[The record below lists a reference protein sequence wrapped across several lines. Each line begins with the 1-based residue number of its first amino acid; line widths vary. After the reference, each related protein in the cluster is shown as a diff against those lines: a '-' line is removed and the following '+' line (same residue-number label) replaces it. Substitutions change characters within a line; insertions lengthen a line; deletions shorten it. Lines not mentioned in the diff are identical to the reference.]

1 MRLFSTGFVVALLS
15 ASSLE
20 AAANP
25 SNTFPPWTFTGYHS
39 HLDVLPASLRT
50 PQSDVLWLVV
60 SSRPTED
67 EAIALAQSYAPT
79 LGATLVVEGRNGFF
93 AVIAGTLNVDKAKPN
108 LKTLKELHI
117 IPQDAFLSRG
127 ESLDRVAWLSFQR
140 GEPFDF
146 MAQPA
151 YLKVVQR
158 LQAAMTR
165 LSFYN
170 GPIDG
175 LIGPSTVAAFKT
187 YTANFGLPAGDQ
199 LTEYNLAEIER
210 GAGDGF
216 RNDQERNLAQ
226 SLGFTDATSYRD
238 AMAGGFPSASIFAQA
253 KSLGFSTQREFDA
266 AVSGGFRS
274 RDEYQRAQAAGFTS
288 ADDFRAA
295 QQFGIQSKTELV
307 AFRAS
312 GFTDPVEFRSAGQKG
327 FADKASFD
335 KSEARRLKASKAAA
349 NILLSDAETFLKL
362 NPQTSNLVE
371 IADKAAALNAQVQ
384 TNSADALNDSTLRL
398 TNLLMAVPGFAEF
411 SASRDKERSQDIEKQ
426 KALILAE
433 LQGDQQ
439 ALRSWMA
446 AHLTSSKLPLVVS
459 EVKALDGVAS
469 SSDLEALTEA
479 RDSVRA
485 LISSQG
491 LTSELAALKAPSQAE
506 DKGEP
511 QVANSPAF
519 TVTDLNK
526 VLLRG
531 ALDDVVVLY
540 NAGPGAPSLLKTLSG
555 EFSFTKNEAWICLF
569 GVESTPAFEKV
580 VSVAFDPL
588 GGNILHINRECG
600 QADINQADVFFIQR
614 KKFVEAK
621 PSFAVAYLEAV
632 EAKALRPFDAINYAD
647 LKRRMDQDKALA
659 IQIAA
664 DVDKGSRL
672 GYGGI
677 LFDTKSTKICGVIE
691 GEPKIHMATTD
702 KLAEL
707 ASIPK
712 AGPQISNVEAAY
724 QEIRRD
730 KCRILYGSSATL
742 KAVTD
747 ALTRD
752 SVNFA
757 YAPIWFDQNDV
768 AAAQAKFELARQ
780 DQVKS
785 EQTARVA
792 AEEAKRVAAQ
802 RLQDEQKSKSA
813 QEAALRQKNGALAAA
828 LLNMFS
834 DGLKTAV
841 LNEAAKTQSPSEV
854 NIAALFPEFT
864 SWNRQLGQDAWT
876 ATDVV
881 SSVDN
886 YGTVN
891 WKSRNLE
898 AIIIKTVVKTA
909 SAERGEYKDE
919 CFVFGAVIDNEF
931 KMVRDPYEAR
941 CEKDTSSDWAVG
953 HELKSL
959 WVVN

>member
-1 MRLFSTGFVVALLS
+1 MRMISMGFVVALLS
-15 ASSLE
+15 ASCLE

-25 SNTFPPWTFTGYHS
+25 PNTFPRWILTDNHARSG
-39 HLDVLPASLRT
+39 VLPASLRT

-60 SSRPTED
+60 SSRPAED

-79 LGATLVVEGRNGFF
+79 LGDTLVVEGRNGFF

-158 LQAAMTR
+158 IQAAMTR
-165 LSFYN
+165 LSFYD

-175 LIGPSTVAAFKT
+175 LIGPATVAAFKR
-187 YTANFGLPAGDQ
+187 YTANFGVPGGDQ
-199 LTEYNLAEIER
+199 LTEYSLAEIER

-226 SLGFTDATSYRD
+226 SLGFTDAPSYRD

-312 GFTDPVEFRSAGQKG
+312 GFTDPVEFRNASQKG

-362 NPQTSNLVE
+362 NPRTSNLVE

-439 ALRSWMA
+439 ALKSWMA

-459 EVKALDGVAS
+459 EVKALDGVTS

-485 LISSQG
+485 LITSQG

-511 QVANSPAF
+511 QVASSPAF
-519 TVTDLNK
+519 TVTELNK

-531 ALDDVVVLY
+531 GLDDVVVLY
-540 NAGPGAPSLLKTLSG
+540 NAGPAAPSLLKTLSG

-580 VSVAFDPL
+580 LSVALDPL
-588 GGNILHINRECG
+588 GGKTIHINRECG
-600 QADINQADVFFIQR
+600 QSDINQADVFFIQR
-614 KKFVEAK
+614 KNFVEAK

-632 EAKALRPFDAINYAD
+632 EAKALRPFDAINYPD

-659 IQIAA
+659 TQIGA

-677 LFDTKSTKICGVIE
+677 LFDTKSTRICGVIE
-691 GEPKIHMATTD
+691 GEPKIHMATID
-702 KLAEL
+702 KLAEF

-712 AGPQISNVEAAY
+712 AGPQISNVDAAY
-724 QEIRRD
+724 QDIRRD
-730 KCRILYGSSATL
+730 KCRILYGSNATL

-757 YAPIWFDQNDV
+757 YAPIWFEQSDV

-785 EQTARVA
+785 EQAARVT

-802 RLQDEQKSKSA
+802 RLQDEQKTKSA
-813 QEAALRQKNGALAAA
+813 QEAALRQKNGASAVA
-828 LLNMFS
+828 LLSMFS
-834 DGLKTAV
+834 DGLKTFV
-841 LNEAAKTQSPSEV
+841 LSEAAKTQSPSEV
-854 NIAALFPEFT
+854 NIASLFPEFT
-864 SWNRQLGQDAWT
+864 SWNQQLGQDAWK

-898 AIIIKTVVKTA
+898 AIIIKTVVKMA
-909 SAERGEYKDE
+909 SAERGEYKDV
-919 CFVFGAVIDNEF
+919 CFIFGAVIDNEF

-941 CEKDTSSDWAVG
+941 CEKDASSDWAVG

>member
-1 MRLFSTGFVVALLS
+1 MSSMGYVLALLS
-15 ASSLE
+15 AACLE
-20 AAANP
+20 ATASP
-25 SNTFPPWTFTGYHS
+25 YNTFPLWTVTDYHARS
-39 HLDVLPASLRT
+39 GVLPVSLRT
-50 PQSDVLWLVV
+50 PRSDLLWLVV
-60 SSRPTED
+60 SSRPTEG
-67 EAIALAQSYAPT
+67 EAIALAQAYAPT
-79 LGATLVVEGRNGFF
+79 LGPTVVAQSRNGLF
-93 AVIAGTLNVDKAKPN
+93 AIIAGTLNIDKAKPN
-108 LKTLKELHI
+108 LKTLKGLHI
-117 IPQDAFLSRG
+117 IPQDSFLSRG
-127 ESLDRVAWLSFQR
+127 DSLDRIVWMSFQR
-140 GEPFDF
+140 GDSLDF
-146 MAQPA
+146 MMQPA
-151 YLKVVQR
+151 YRQVVQR
-158 LQAAMTR
+158 IQAAMTR
-165 LSFYN
+165 LSLYS

-175 LIGPSTVAAFKT
+175 LIGPSTVSSFST
-187 YTANFGLPAGDQ
+187 YMANFGVPAGDL
-199 LTEYNLAEIER
+199 LTEYSLAEIER

-226 SLGFTDATSYRD
+226 SLGFTEASSYR
-238 AMAGGFPSASIFAQA
+238 AATAGGFPSASIFAQA

-312 GFTDPVEFRSAGQKG
+312 GFTDPVEFRNASQKG

-349 NILLSDAETFLKL
+349 NILLSDAQTFLKL

-411 SASRDKERSQDIEKQ
+411 SASKDKERSEDIEKQ
-426 KALILAE
+426 KALISAE
-433 LQGDQQ
+433 IQGNQQ
-439 ALRSWMA
+439 ALKTWMA
-446 AHLTSSKLPLVVS
+446 THLTSSKLPLVVS
-459 EVKALDGVAS
+459 EVKALDGMTS
-469 SSDLEALTEA
+469 SSDLEALTDA

-485 LISSQG
+485 LIASQG
-491 LTSELAALKAPSQAE
+491 LTGELAALKAPTQEE
-506 DKGEP
+506 DKAEP
-511 QVANSPAF
+511 QADNNPAF
-519 TVTDLNK
+519 TVTELNK
-526 VLLRG
+526 VLLKG
-531 ALDDVVVLY
+531 ALDDVAVLY
-540 NAGPGAPSLLKTLSG
+540 NAGPAAPSLLKTISG

-569 GVESTPAFEKV
+569 GVESTPALEKV
-580 VSVAFDPL
+580 LHVALEPL
-588 GGNILHINRECG
+588 GGKTIHINRECG
-600 QADINQADVFFIQR
+600 QADINQADVFFIQH

-632 EAKALRPFDAINYAD
+632 EAKTLRPFDKINYPD
-647 LKRRMDQDKALA
+647 LKRRMDQDRVLA

-664 DVDKGSRL
+664 DVEKGSKL

-677 LFDTKSTKICGVIE
+677 LLDSKSTRICGVID
-691 GEPKIHMATTD
+691 GEPKIHMATID
-702 KLAEL
+702 KLAEF
-707 ASIPK
+707 ASIPN
-712 AGPQISNVEAAY
+712 ADPQISNVDTAY
-724 QEIRRD
+724 QDVRRD

-742 KAVTD
+742 KAVTE

-757 YAPIWFDQNDV
+757 YAPIWFEQSDFT
-768 AAAQAKFELARQ
+768 AAQAKFELARRG
-780 DQVKS
+780 QVQS
-785 EQTARVA
+785 EQAARVA
-792 AEEAKRVAAQ
+792 AEEAKRVTAQ
-802 RLQDEQKSKSA
+802 RVEEAQKSKAA
-813 QEAALRQKNGALAAA
+813 QEAVLRQKNGAAAAA

-841 LNEAAKTQSPSEV
+841 LDETAKSQTPSGI
-854 NIAALFPEFT
+854 NISALFPDFAR
-864 SWNRQLGQDAWT
+864 WNQQLGQDAWK
-876 ATDVV
+876 ATDAS
-881 SSVDN
+881 SSVDD

-941 CEKDTSSDWAVG
+941 CEKDASSDWAVG

>member
-1 MRLFSTGFVVALLS
+1 M
-15 ASSLE
+15 
-20 AAANP
+20 
-25 SNTFPPWTFTGYHS
+25 
-39 HLDVLPASLRT
+39 
-50 PQSDVLWLVV
+50 
-60 SSRPTED
+60 
-67 EAIALAQSYAPT
+67 
-79 LGATLVVEGRNGFF
+79 EGRNGFF

-175 LIGPSTVAAFKT
+175 LIGPSTVAAFKN
-187 YTANFGLPAGDQ
+187 YTANFGVPSGDQ

-274 RDEYQRAQAAGFTS
+274 RDEYQRALAAGFTS

-312 GFTDPVEFRSAGQKG
+312 GFTDPVEFKNASQKG
-327 FADKASFD
+327 FANKASFD
-335 KSEARRLKASKAAA
+335 KSEARRLKTAKAAA
-349 NILLSDAETFLKL
+349 NILLSDAQIFLKL
-362 NPQTSNLVE
+362 NPQTTNLIE

-411 SASRDKERSQDIEKQ
+411 SASRDKERSEDIEKQ

-433 LQGDQQ
+433 LQGDQL
-439 ALRSWMA
+439 ALKSWMA

-459 EVKALDGVAS
+459 EVKALDGVTS

-485 LISSQG
+485 LVASQG
-491 LTSELAALKAPSQAE
+491 LTAELAALQPPYEGK
-506 DKGEP
+506 DKGET
-511 QVANSPAF
+511 QADNNPAF
-519 TVTDLNK
+519 TVTESNK

-531 ALDDVVVLY
+531 GLDDVVVLY
-540 NAGPGAPSLLKTLSG
+540 NVGPEAPSLLKTLSG

-569 GVESTPAFEKV
+569 GVENTPALEKV
-580 VSVAFDPL
+580 LHGALDPL
-588 GGNILHINRECG
+588 GGKTIHINRECG
-600 QADINQADVFFIQR
+600 QTDINQADLFFVQR

-621 PSFAVAYLEAV
+621 PSFAVAYLEAI
-632 EAKALRPFDAINYAD
+632 EAKSLRPFDGINFAD
-647 LKRRMDQDKALA
+647 LKRRMDQDQAFA
-659 IQIAA
+659 AQIAA
-664 DVDKGSRL
+664 DVERGSRL

-677 LFDTKSTKICGVIE
+677 ILDNKSTRICGVIE
-691 GEPKIHMATTD
+691 GEPKVHTATID
-702 KLAEL
+702 KLAEF

-712 AGPQISNVEAAY
+712 AEAHISNVDTAY
-724 QEIRRD
+724 QDVRHD
-730 KCRILYGSSATL
+730 KCRILYGSSNTL
-742 KAVTD
+742 KAVTE
-747 ALTRD
+747 ALARD
-752 SVNFA
+752 SVDFA
-757 YAPIWFDQNDV
+757 YAPIWFEQSDV
-768 AAAQAKFELARQ
+768 TGAQKKFELAREEQ
-780 DQVKS
+780 IKS
-785 EQTARVA
+785 EQAARVA
-792 AEEAKRVAAQ
+792 ADDAKRVAAQ
-802 RLQDEQKSKSA
+802 RLEEEQKTKAA
-813 QEAALRQKNGALAAA
+813 QEATLRQKNGPAAVA

-834 DGLKTAV
+834 DDLKTIV
-841 LNEAAKTQSPSEV
+841 LNAPSSAQAPSGLD
-854 NIAALFPEFT
+854 ISGLFPEFAH
-864 SWNRQLGQDAWT
+864 WNQQIRQDAWK
-876 ATDVV
+876 ATDVT

-891 WKSRNLE
+891 WKNRNLE
-898 AIIIKTVVKTA
+898 AIIIKTVVKMA

-931 KMVRDPYEAR
+931 KMVRDPYEAK
-941 CEKDTSSDWAVG
+941 CEKDASSDWAVG

-959 WVVN
+959 WVLD